1 MPRRPVQLQTEQ
13 VQIQSPEPQR
23 RSDDMLRQLF
33 FNYLPLALSLIAVV
47 IGTYKS
53 IDNPNKALDVRMTRL
68 EDKVANNV
76 TRLDS
81 LVNSNQSDLAAIRTE
96 LAQQRELQ
104 LATQKDIVKLQTIIE
119 AKNN

>member
-1 MPRRPVQLQTEQ
+1 
-13 VQIQSPEPQR
+13 
-23 RSDDMLRQLF
+23 MLRQLF